1 MNELELD
8 ASQMRA
14 EQLEACLRGQ
24 GDLPVLSNENI
35 AGYIEGS
42 KLLVKKFGGVNFLWG
57 IGFDFDDPRP
67 DAVVQHILAIS
78 QLARDS
84 RWDRDEGDPPRDIIE
99 QYLRKREGR

>member
-14 EQLEACLRGQ
+14 EQLEACLRGH
-24 GDLPVLSNENI
+24 GDMPVLSHDNLAEF
-35 AGYIEGS
+35 IEGS
-42 KLLVKKFGGVNFLWG
+42 KLLVKKFGEVNFLWK

-67 DAVVQHILAIS
+67 DAVVMHILAIS

-84 RWDRDEGDPPRDIIE
+84 RWDRAEGDPPRDIIE
-99 QYLRKREGR
+99 QYLRIQEGR